1 MSARLPARAKAGHDS
16 TMGQSSLQAASLAA
30 LAGIRHAFFTRAGG
44 VSDGVYASLNGGP
57 GSDDAPGKVA
67 ENRARM
73 AAELGVAPERLL
85 TAYQIHSPDVVTVE
99 RPWEPQ
105 QRPRADAI
113 VTRVPGLAIGVTT
126 ADCGPVLLADDA
138 AGVIAAAH
146 AGWRGAATGVLEATI
161 AAMERCGADRARI
174 VAALG
179 PMIRQGNY
187 EVGPEFVARFR
198 ADDGAN
204 ERFFQSSPRPGHALF
219 DLAGYIAAR
228 LAAAG
233 ILRVE
238 DLGHCTYADATRF
251 FSYRRSTHRREPDY
265 GRHINAIALA
275 N

>member
-1 MSARLPARAKAGHDS
+1 MDNA
-16 TMGQSSLQAASLAA
+16 MGQSSLQAAALAA

-73 AAELGVAPERLL
+73 AAELGVAPDRLL

-126 ADCGPVLLADDA
+126 ADCGPVLLADDT

-146 AGWRGAATGVLEATI
+146 AGWRGAATGVLEATV

-174 VAALG
+174 IAALG
-179 PMIRQGNY
+179 PMIRQANY

-204 ERFFQSSPRPGHALF
+204 ERFFQPSPQPGHALF

-233 ILRVE
+233 ISRVE
-238 DLGHCTYADATRF
+238 DVGHCTYADATRF